1 MKNKK
6 SFVLYCDLIHTIK
19 KLPNDKAGE
28 LFKHILSYV
37 NDEKPTTDDLL
48 IDAVFESI
56 KQQLKRDLSKYEDKK
71 KQWSNAG
78 KKSAEVRANK
88 RSTKSTDVKSRST
101 VSTVSVNVN
110 VNVNDILNKLV
121 KELQPTKINIFK
133 DWINYRKEIKKPIII
148 ESTIKA
154 LITKFNN
161 SPIKMIENVV
171 NSSIEN
177 NWVGLFWNKY
187 EEAKEDSNTSPLSS
201 KPLN

>member
-1 MKNKK
+1 MKLKG
-6 SFVLYCDLIHTIK
+6 DLIIK
-19 KLPNDKAGE
+19 LHAKKTEFINDKN
-28 LFKHILSYV
+28 IR
-37 NDEKPTTDDLL
+37 LL
-48 IDAVFESI
+48 
-56 KQQLKRDLSKYEDKK
+56 
-71 KQWSNAG
+71 
-78 KKSAEVRANK
+78 
-88 RSTKSTDVKSRST
+88 
-101 VSTVSVNVN
+101 
-110 VNVNDILNKLV
+110 
-121 KELQPTKINIFK
+121 
-133 DWINYRKEIKKPIII
+133 I